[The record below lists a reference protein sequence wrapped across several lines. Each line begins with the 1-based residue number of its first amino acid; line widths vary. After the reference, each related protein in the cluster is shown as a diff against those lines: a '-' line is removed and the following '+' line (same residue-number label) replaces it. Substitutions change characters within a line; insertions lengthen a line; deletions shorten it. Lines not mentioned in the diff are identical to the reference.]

1 MKLNSILGSGATAF
15 VNAVRSNNKSEHYEK
30 AMKANNGQISFNET
44 LHEYRN
50 VNSNEVYISVTT
62 FISQFQKKFHNEY
75 WSLYKALEII
85 VSQRYGKQYWYAVK
99 NKLKSFRVNDNEDE
113 AVIYMHSFI
122 EKNKLSDAYIKAE
135 HFKKQWKDKSNKALE
150 KGTNYHNAKEAEAYD
165 NGYDTINSLRVPTAL
180 TYSFDLSKLEDGFH
194 AELLLYND
202 YYKISGKADKVI
214 IKTIDGK
221 RLVYIDDYKTNEKIT
236 KKNEFQTFKRPLE
249 HLDDCKWNLYKL
261 QLTMYGVLLE
271 LAGYEV
277 VHTQLTHVTPFGEF
291 PEPFDMMRNEVYT
304 ILDER
309 AKKLYS

>member
-15 VNAVRSNNKSEHYEK
+15 VNAVCSNNKSEHYEK
-30 AMKANNGQISFNET
+30 AMKANNGQISFREDI
-44 LHEYRN
+44 HEYRN
-50 VNSNEVYISVTT
+50 VQSKEVYISVTT
-62 FISQFQKKFHNEY
+62 IIGQYQKKYHTEY
-75 WSLYKALEII
+75 WTLYKALEII
-85 VSQRYGKQYWYAVK
+85 VSQSYGKQYWYAVK
-99 NKLKSFRVNDNEDE
+99 NKLKSYRDNDNEDE
-113 AVIYMHSFI
+113 AVVYMHSFI

-135 HFKKQWKDKSNKALE
+135 HFKKQWKDKSDKASE
-150 KGTNYHNAKEAEAYD
+150 KGTDYHNKKEAESYS
-165 NGYDTINSLRVPTAL
+165 NGYDTINSMRVPTAL
-180 TYSFDLSKLEDGFH
+180 TYSFDLSKLQDGFH

-202 YYKISGKADKVI
+202 YYKVSGKADKVI

>member
-15 VNAVRSNNKSEHYEK
+15 VNAVCSNNKSEHYEK
-30 AMKANNGQISFNET
+30 AMKANNGQISFREDI
-44 LHEYRN
+44 HEYRN
-50 VNSNEVYISVTT
+50 VQSKEVYISVTT
-62 FISQFQKKFHNEY
+62 IIGQYQKKYHTEY

-85 VSQRYGKQYWYAVK
+85 VSQSYGKQYWYAVK
-99 NKLKSFRVNDNEDE
+99 NKLKSYRDNDNEDE

-122 EKNKLSDAYIKAE
+122 EKNKLNHAYAKAE
-135 HFKKQWKDKSNKALE
+135 HFKKQWKDKSDKASE
-150 KGTNYHNAKEAEAYD
+150 KGTDYHNKKEAESYS
-165 NGYDTINSLRVPTAL
+165 NGYDTINSMRVPTAL